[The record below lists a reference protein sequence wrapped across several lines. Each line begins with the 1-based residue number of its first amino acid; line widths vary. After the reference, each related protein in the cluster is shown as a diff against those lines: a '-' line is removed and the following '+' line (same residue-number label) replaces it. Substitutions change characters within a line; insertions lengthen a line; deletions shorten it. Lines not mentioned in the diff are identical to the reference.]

1 MPGPQQPLAP
11 AHSGSPSSPRMLA
24 TLLSSSM
31 SMMEVGTACWY
42 SVMATL
48 EDLKLLLT
56 KVM

>member
-1 MPGPQQPLAP
+1 
-11 AHSGSPSSPRMLA
+11 MLA